1 MESQEGVFD
10 SKISETAVHNRDSLK
25 GDGKEANAGN
35 VQVLSVDKI
44 TVERIVLES
53 LNGSREVLLKKNE
66 TSEKLS
72 LSSETRPNVVKCVKD
87 ERQKSA
93 CSDKFRVSENASTSN
108 SKDPKTIVSGG
119 QSKLPILKSRKSN
132 GVSILSE
139 ENRIKP
145 IKFAKS
151 PAADSGAIE
160 DLNSANAIVKKK
172 YTVSPEVSEKF
183 IIENEHN
190 SSLIVSSVS
199 STEAVSSEDLLSKG
213 KKVVD
218 EIAAEVRQEQAEQ
231 ELLETVDA
239 AGDEKGDNVSS
250 LEIDR
255 HNETSEAANVNCER
269 ESGGIKKQ
277 QDDVEES
284 RGGDARIDR
293 DVRDR
298 LERSRATIDDLQ
310 KNLSTKIHA
319 STARSYKEKLLGL
332 QANYALKSPIISE
345 SRGSEGLSSG
355 FDKDFLEK
363 HNPDKRLKI
372 EEKRLLETDL
382 DYTSDNDRASE
393 TDERPSGKIDVKRK
407 YSEKVTEVEKRWS
420 GEFLDNRL
428 QRNSSDSSKSSY
440 VEEFGS
446 VSSRESI
453 VDDRDAGVDVFFD
466 RKRPEAEEL
475 AGRRASIGEPKRR
488 TSEEILENSTV
499 STVDS
504 DSCLEDRIKA
514 VDEDIAHVAN
524 KENEIQT
531 DDNDDIEGL
540 DRAFDDEE
548 DKDCARW
555 DEEVERAD
563 AILTTAIVHEDISF
577 RERGDATSDLNS
589 YEAKNN
595 CKLNIEETGNV
606 IIADRK
612 NPLFEK
618 RNDKTSG
625 TLTAVNSKKFT
636 KPTISVVRSQRGK
649 DGYANLIKEFAMEAG
664 PSKVKKEEKQKK
676 KLGFRRLLPGF
687 FSPKDSRKDYKKK
700 EQKDRRRYE
709 ERHFVRYQ
717 QNGNYTRSPDTMNL
731 NEDIK
736 RNVKLDNSLNGSII
750 EERLDEIKREL
761 FPEQGPITSTP
772 DHFLQTDDTRLL
784 RERARG
790 QRSYTANSSLSSI
803 APDERWLERSGQ
815 FGISPDHMRKYEQ
828 RQRRGEDHDSRRYG
842 AHLERKHSLQEPNHG
857 ARTYVF
863 QRNHAASGRIS
874 APPGERC
881 YIRSRAIHPVDRPLP
896 DIPQSRLELSNYEN
910 YQDGID
916 QLCDNLGGLDVA
928 DNVDYRSQSGLYQN
942 DGTLEASLIHS
953 PPQSVPAQVK
963 ITRQPIVNQNQRAPL
978 IGKNSKYPSSGSSQ
992 KSGDYADSSCTPN
1005 SSQKSEFSPT
1015 SSKSGEYYLNSP
1027 RSSARTSPADRPL
1040 FEDTREGIYENEDQ
1054 TSQPSGNYIEEH
1066 VYDVTP
1072 SSPCREDRFAR
1083 AETPERMEKN
1093 SPEDKGDLVFEQECS
1108 PNQQSPLKNCSFRY
1122 CEDNENPRT
1131 ESKRETEKSREDC
1144 IKSHENA
1151 ETNLKSDSLACNQA
1165 ERSPIRSTSPSRSGM
1180 TATSPSTGS
1189 RARRSQPDDQILI
1202 ASPKR
1207 EAICQSRVPRPSN
1220 GARLRDAES
1229 PVPIADSR
1237 DGISGIVPIEVR
1249 HQYGGRNSSATG
1261 MGRSMERKSVLSFTK
1276 GISRPEPIYGYRGQ
1290 PSPTARGNALASETR
1305 EGRRENEQ
1313 SPPSDLYGLAK
1324 RDVDERIARVKGR
1337 NSASQSPQ
1345 SCVLETKRMLNEP
1358 VRRVA
1363 RSPIRE
1369 SPNAAEICQQR
1380 RHNQIAAQQ
1389 QRASPFTA
1397 AAVAASI
1404 EGRQS
1409 SPTASQD
1416 KMMYV
1421 SASSLQRE
1429 PIYEQRQ
1436 RQCQPQH
1443 QPRQGQEPYAQ
1454 RTADTGYGQQGHPTC
1469 GLLSPSKQ
1477 ETRQHLEAFYWQQ
1490 KALEAH
1496 RKSVTS
1502 SANPGPRQTAPKID
1516 LPEVREAVYWQ
1527 QLKRLDEEQQRRIY
1541 EQNLTTADGLYG
1553 AYYKA
1558 STGSPTMPSQAFRSN
1573 ATALGP
1579 VTHGDGSYWS
1589 NVQQRL
1595 KMSPTGK
1602 PPLMQAQKGQNQ
1614 PVLIVRPQQALR
1626 DRQELS
1632 MKSANPRDPAGY
1644 DGQRSKSAS
1653 PHFHRG
1659 DVERTSLHV
1668 TCRKPFADGRAGTAS
1683 PARKPAE
1690 VGGVYEEDGNDGEVR
1705 SRPHPIFKRGSLIGG
1720 ESVEYGSTGP
1730 KRVSFSN
1737 QPNAGPELVAGSWPT
1752 KRGTA
1757 PEPPTRRHRS
1767 EDSAS
1772 DTDSVFLP
1780 QDRHDGTQDAS
1791 CVSRNAGPSSRC
1803 RSDGSCSEPE
1813 YDANKPLPPLPKD
1826 PLVITRRGNSARNYV
1841 CSDARWSNEEQR
1853 DGRRKQS
1860 EEEWNP
1866 DGKGRQSN
1874 DTGGSIRGEVELGSN
1889 ELTSG
1894 RRSGG
1899 GIGGGGG
1906 GGVLGVGAGG
1916 GGSGGGSGGRSS
1928 SGGRSRD
1935 EPRRHTLG
1943 GDHQPSLHHQQF
1955 NAAQQLHPLHPHHLP
1970 PHGQYGTP
1978 PSRHTTMDLESPLP
1992 RGYPPP
1998 SSTMLFDDDPGIMS
2012 EVETSSTGF
2021 RRGGKQR
2028 SSLPVVRT
2036 PSKTLER
2043 PLGLVFLQY
2052 RNETKRALLP
2062 NEITSIDTV
2071 KALFVRSFPKQ
2082 LTMEYLDS
2090 PHVKVYIHDSNKDMF
2105 YELEDLRS
2113 HLRDIRDRS
2122 VLRLFESADGVTG
2135 MPGPMGVPGGGGGLP
2150 PHWEDQSYFSEP
2162 EFDSEYQHQHIHKSK
2177 TAKNSTSGSGYY
2189 VGGSSTL
2196 PRGGSLLRAYSPAAS
2211 SVVGGPSGTPTQPK
2225 TLTTP
2230 DGWIGVGGVPPA
2242 KPLRSYQ
2249 CGKSPLGS
2257 LGGSARFSR
2266 DSSVS
2271 LYSIPDRLHGES
2283 GYMSSPERGGG
2294 VSSGSGRYPAGPYSA
2309 GSSYEDP
2316 YYSQY
2321 SGTVTPV
2328 IDEEASGWCSDTEL
2342 LEESYSLYGVKPPG
2356 RPPSGPPRSP
2366 FPPGAPPPLPPG
2378 GQAYDATRIRVEH
2391 MERQLANLTGL
2402 VQKALTHAPHTS
2414 PSPREYLQVP
2424 PGRDPYARAAG
2435 AGDEFDKHS
2444 SSSSASLP
2452 VSQPAVTDDSY
2463 LRTDV
2468 KPPKLGKDK
2477 SVSFEKSVSFSDEP
2491 PDMNSPKQ
2499 HSPQH
2504 AADTKPTKPAIKS
2517 STLPRMSSQERDR
2530 HKPTPPPKPVA
2541 LVAGGQYVYRDLALT
2556 PEMYN
2561 QLRGLQKKA
2570 KDLRQEVR
2578 NLRRMSQAQAHSVR
2592 ETIKD
2597 TFITIRAMLL
2607 SGGDAAWTAGDTEK
2621 IRLSREEDLYKQEM
2635 IRLEKDLTE
2644 LESTV
2649 EELRGN
2655 VINRKT
2661 RVNMSD
2667 VENMALILSKSSKT
2681 VADLKVRFP
2690 SLQEGMKGLLSSEM
2704 EKVVREEKFLKEEPD
2719 RLESALRRCK
2729 KLTGTLVTLKRLASV
2744 QEQRLPNAASVDAED
2759 TPPITPTT
2767 AQHSKAAAPV
2777 PAERTVVG
2785 SASVLGGGGHPHE
2798 PSADH
2803 QQRPENALDALLDEL
2818 QTFSRPSSQMGHV
2831 SGGLSVH
2838 PGSNA
2843 HLADIGRA
2851 SSLRGDST
2859 SVTAATASGGGRAP
2873 SISNIGRKGSVDSS
2887 SGTLAAPPTIG
2898 LMGLPGM
2905 TPGGTLRR
2913 LHSYPSSSDTD
2924 TSPPIARLQA
2934 LSLDQQAQQQQ
2945 QQQQQ
2950 LQPGVPFLPGQKPP
2964 VPERNAE
2971 LLQLAS
2977 TRRVPP
2983 PPPPRTSSRSP
2994 LASPTSPQLPPRNH
3008 PCNLQSGNA
3017 TLRRP
3022 SRNNSLVGKE
3032 GKPPMALPANA
3043 ILSTVDQ
3050 VAATTAPPG
3059 VAPPPHNSSSS
3070 QSSAVL
3076 STSNSSSCESVN
3088 SQEGLQ
3094 SKRGRQ
3100 EQLEQRHQE
3109 LLRKQKALQ
3118 EQYARL
3124 QQLQRNAA
3132 GLTTVPPAPPDLL
3145 KKTGSESNLLAKM
3158 GLGLS
3163 AASSGSLTSLSVKP
3177 QISLDAAMGDGSNH
3191 QVTKIEIVN
3200 GQTIPTTAVASA
3212 TTINDQVSDIK
3223 TSMTVVPGA
3232 TTTGSATTVTT
3243 TSTTATSKVYET
3255 DIL

>member
-1 MESQEGVFD
+1 MESMGKVFD
-10 SKISETAVHNRDSLK
+10 ISETDAQHNQNPLK
-25 GDGKEANAGN
+25 EDGKEANAGT
-35 VQVLSVDKI
+35 VQVFSLDKI
-44 TVERIVLES
+44 TVEKIVLES
-53 LNGSREVLLKKNE
+53 SNGSREVLLTKNE
-66 TSEKLS
+66 
-72 LSSETRPNVVKCVKD
+72 SSRKFSKSFETKSNVVKRAKD
-87 ERQKSA
+87 DRQKSTSNGIFSA
-93 CSDKFRVSENASTSN
+93 PENAFTY
-108 SKDPKTIVSGG
+108 SKPKDTNLKTIILDR
-119 QSKLPILKSRKSN
+119 QSKLPISRSRKSDD
-132 GVSILSE
+132 VSFPNE
-139 ENRIKP
+139 GRRIKP
-145 IKFAKS
+145 IKLTKN
-151 PAADSGAIE
+151 PAIGSIVID
-160 DLNSANAIVKKK
+160 DLNSTNAIAKRNKVPPKVPEKPVIKKENTSSL
-172 YTVSPEVSEKF
+172 TVS
-183 IIENEHN
+183 
-190 SSLIVSSVS
+190 S
-199 STEAVSSEDLLSKG
+199 STKELSKDLSPNRE
-213 KKVVD
+213 KVVD
-218 EIAAEVRQEQAEQ
+218 ETLFANTQEQSTERK
-231 ELLETVDA
+231 LFETEDVKNDA
-239 AGDEKGDNVSS
+239 DVNCVEFEK
-250 LEIDR
+250 
-255 HNETSEAANVNCER
+255 HNEISKIANVQCNELNEIEKRNDATGVENRR
-269 ESGGIKKQ
+269 ESAK
-277 QDDVEES
+277 
-284 RGGDARIDR
+284 IDR
-293 DVRDR
+293 DAQSC
-298 LERSRATIDDLQ
+298 LEKSQATIEDLQ
-310 KNLSTKIHA
+310 KNLSTRIQP
-319 STARSYKEKLLGL
+319 STAQSYKEKLLGF
-332 QANYALKSPIISE
+332 QANYTPRSSVTTE
-345 SRGSEGLSSG
+345 SSGSERLSSG

-363 HNPDKRLKI
+363 HNLDKRLKI
-372 EEKRLLETDL
+372 EERRLLETDL
-382 DYTSDNDRASE
+382 DYTSDHDRTSE
-393 TDERPSGKIDVKRK
+393 TEDQPSRKIGRR
-407 YSEKVTEVEKRWS
+407 YSKKVTEIEKRWS
-420 GEFLDNRL
+420 GEFLENRL
-428 QRNSSDSSKSSY
+428 QRNSSESSKSSY
-440 VEEFGS
+440 IEEFGS

-453 VDDRDAGVDVFFD
+453 VEDHDGRLLFGQKHPAKFA
-466 RKRPEAEEL
+466 KRQT
-475 AGRRASIGEPKRR
+475 SIDESKIR

-514 VDEDIAHVAN
+514 VDEDIAHV
-524 KENEIQT
+524 NEVQT
-531 DDNDDIEGL
+531 DDDIDGL
-540 DRAFDDEE
+540 DQAYDNEKI
-548 DKDCARW
+548 KDCIQW
-555 DEEVERAD
+555 NEEANT
-563 AILTTAIVHEDISF
+563 ILTTATVSEEKNQNLREEKSISDTTGIDNCNDTNSNQVGNNYKKNIVRNEERVSDIFLVDENKHST
-577 RERGDATSDLNS
+577 E
-589 YEAKNN
+589 
-595 CKLNIEETGNV
+595 
-606 IIADRK
+606 RK
-612 NPLFEK
+612 NDETYLSSFTIINSREPTDSTFVL
-618 RNDKTSG
+618 RNHR
-625 TLTAVNSKKFT
+625 N
-636 KPTISVVRSQRGK
+636 K
-649 DGYANLIKEFAMEAG
+649 DGYASLIKEFAMEAG
-664 PSKVKKEEKQKK
+664 SSKMKKEEKQKR
-676 KLGFRRLLPGF
+676 KLGFRRLLPAI

-700 EQKDRRRYE
+700 EQKERRRYD
-709 ERHFVRYQ
+709 ERHFARYQ

-750 EERLDEIKREL
+750 DERLDEIKREL

-784 RERARG
+784 CDRTKS
-790 QRSYTANSSLSSI
+790 QRSYTTDSSLSSI
-803 APDERWLERSGQ
+803 APDERWTERGGQ
-815 FGISPDHMRKYEQ
+815 YVISPDIRKYEQ
-828 RQRRGEDHDSRRYG
+828 RQKREEHDSRRCNY
-842 AHLERKHSLQEPNHG
+842 LERKHSLQESNHG
-857 ARTYVF
+857 NRNYFF
-863 QRNHAASGRIS
+863 QRNHGPSGRIS
-874 APPGERC
+874 APPGER
-881 YIRSRAIHPVDRPLP
+881 YLVRPRAIHLVDRPLP
-896 DIPQSRLELSNYEN
+896 EIPQSRLELSNYEN
-910 YQDGID
+910 YQDDIN
-916 QLCDNLGGLDVA
+916 QLCDDFSGMDVV
-928 DNVDYRSQSGLYQN
+928 DNKNYQNQSGLYQN
-942 DGTLEASLIHS
+942 DGNLETGLINT
-953 PPQSVPAQVK
+953 PQSVPAQVK
-963 ITRQPIVNQNQRAPL
+963 ITRQPIVNQIQRAPL
-978 IGKNSKYPSSGSSQ
+978 IGRTTKYPSSGSSQ

-1005 SSQKSEFSPT
+1005 SSQKSEFSPS

-1027 RSSARTSPADRPL
+1027 RSSTRTSPTERSI
-1040 FEDTREGIYENEDQ
+1040 FEDGREKIYENEAQ
-1054 TSQPSGNYIEEH
+1054 AATCQSSINYVEEH
-1066 VYDVTP
+1066 VYDETP
-1072 SSPCREDRFAR
+1072 SSPCREKHFSSAKPSDHTAD
-1083 AETPERMEKN
+1083 N
-1093 SPEDKGDLVFEQECS
+1093 SPEKKDNLICEPKCLS
-1108 PNQQSPLKNCSFRY
+1108 HRQSPLKNTSFQY
-1122 CEDNENPRT
+1122 SCEDNENVQT
-1131 ESKRETEKSREDC
+1131 ESKREIEKSREDC
-1144 IKSHENA
+1144 LKNHEIEFDVNPK
-1151 ETNLKSDSLACNQA
+1151 NDSPAASQA
-1165 ERSPIRSTSPSRSGM
+1165 EKTSIRNVSPSKHGM
-1180 TATSPSTGS
+1180 TTTMSPSVGS
-1189 RARRSQPDDQILI
+1189 RARRSQPNDQILI

-1207 EAICQSRVPRPSN
+1207 ETICQSRVSRPSN
-1220 GARLRDAES
+1220 EMRLRGAES
-1229 PVPIADSR
+1229 PIPMADSR
-1237 DGISGIVPIEVR
+1237 EGISGIVPIEVR
-1249 HQYGGRNSSATG
+1249 HQYGSQNSSATG
-1261 MGRSMERKSVLSFTK
+1261 MKRSTEQKTIPSSGFAK
-1276 GISRPEPIYGYRGQ
+1276 GISRPEPIYGH
-1290 PSPTARGNALASETR
+1290 
-1305 EGRRENEQ
+1305 RRQ
-1313 SPPSDLYGLAK
+1313 QTFHRSD
-1324 RDVDERIARVKGR
+1324 VTT
-1337 NSASQSPQ
+1337 
-1345 SCVLETKRMLNEP
+1345 LETKEDGRENDQLPSSSYSSTESCRDVERATRVENQSSPPQRLQSSEAKQVSDESGRRADRSP
-1358 VRRVA
+1358 VR
-1363 RSPIRE
+1363 E
-1369 SPNAAEICQQR
+1369 STGDFCQQGQ
-1380 RHNQIAAQQ
+1380 HDASQ
-1389 QRASPFTA
+1389 QRTLFATNQ
-1397 AAVAASI
+1397 
-1404 EGRQS
+1404 QS
-1409 SPTASQD
+1409 SPTANQD
-1416 KMMYV
+1416 KIYT
-1421 SASSLQRE
+1421 SANSLQHE
-1429 PIYEQRQ
+1429 SIYEQR
-1436 RQCQPQH
+1436 
-1443 QPRQGQEPYAQ
+1443 PRQYQARQEPLHAQ
-1454 RTADTGYGQQGHPTC
+1454 RIADPTYGQQSPSTYM
-1469 GLLSPSKQ
+1469 LLSPSKR

-1496 RKSVTS
+1496 RKSAVS
-1502 SANPGPRQTAPKID
+1502 SANSGPRQIAPKID
-1516 LPEVREAVYWQ
+1516 LPEMREAMYWQ
-1527 QLKRLDEEQQRRIY
+1527 QLKKLDEEQQRRIY
-1541 EQNLTTADGLYG
+1541 ERNAMEDRLYETYKTRTKSPVATLLLPNANPTFHSKGVTVPGL
-1553 AYYKA
+1553 
-1558 STGSPTMPSQAFRSN
+1558 
-1573 ATALGP
+1573 
-1579 VTHGDGSYWS
+1579 VVHGDRPYWS
-1589 NVQQRL
+1589 NAQQRL
-1595 KMSPTGK
+1595 KTSPTGK
-1602 PPLMQAQKGQNQ
+1602 LPLMQTQKGQNQ

-1626 DRQELS
+1626 DRQEMS
-1632 MKSANPRDPAGY
+1632 MKAMNPRDPAGY
-1644 DGQRSKSAS
+1644 DAQRSKSAS

-1659 DVERTSLHV
+1659 DIERASFNV
-1668 TCRKPFADGRAGTAS
+1668 TCRRPAANETTGVSGS
-1683 PARKPAE
+1683 PRKPEASE
-1690 VGGVYEEDGNDGEVR
+1690 IHEEDSNDGNEDKPR
-1705 SRPHPIFKRGSLIGG
+1705 PPHPIFKRGSLIGG
-1720 ESVEYGSTGP
+1720 DSVEYGSAGP

-1737 QPNAGPELVAGSWPT
+1737 QPKIGPELATGSWPT
-1752 KRGTA
+1752 KHGTA
-1757 PEPPTRRHRS
+1757 PEPPTRRHKS
-1767 EDSAS
+1767 ENSAS
-1772 DTDSVFLP
+1772 DTDSGYLH
-1780 QDRHDGTQDAS
+1780 QDRRDANQDVALYGTRAAD
-1791 CVSRNAGPSSRC
+1791 PTC
-1803 RSDGSCSEPE
+1803 RPQRDVG
-1813 YDANKPLPPLPKD
+1813 YDANRPLPPPPKD
-1826 PLVITRRGNSARNYV
+1826 PFVISRRENSVKHYV
-1841 CSDARWSNEEQR
+1841 CNEIRWNSEERSCQR
-1853 DGRRKQS
+1853 PRQ

-1874 DTGGSIRGEVELGSN
+1874 DTGGSVRGEVDSGSN
-1889 ELTSG
+1889 ELTPG
-1894 RRSGG
+1894 RRAGS
-1899 GIGGGGG
+1899 GGGGG
-1906 GGVLGVGAGG
+1906 SVGSGVLGVGGAG
-1916 GGSGGGSGGRSS
+1916 GGSGSRGSSG
-1928 SGGRSRD
+1928 GGRSRD

-1970 PHGQYGTP
+1970 PPHGQYGTP
-1978 PSRHTTMDLESPLP
+1978 PSRHTTMDLEMGTKSRQRKSPLP

-2043 PLGLVFLQY
+2043 PLGGSLGLVFLQY

-2135 MPGPMGVPGGGGGLP
+2135 MPGPLGVPGGGGGLP

-2211 SVVGGPSGTPTQPK
+2211 SVVGGPSATPTQPK

-2230 DGWIGVGGVPPA
+2230 DGWIGGGGVPPA

-2294 VSSGSGRYPAGPYSA
+2294 VGSGSGRYPPGPYSA

-2328 IDEEASGWCSDTEL
+2328 IDEEASDTEL

-2366 FPPGAPPPLPPG
+2366 FPTGAAPPLPPG

-2424 PGRDPYARAAG
+2424 PGRDPYARAA
-2435 AGDEFDKHS
+2435 
-2444 SSSSASLP
+2444 
-2452 VSQPAVTDDSY
+2452 
-2463 LRTDV
+2463 
-2468 KPPKLGKDK
+2468 DK

-2530 HKPTPPPKPVA
+2530 HKPTPPPKPAA
-2541 LVAGGQYVYRDLALT
+2541 LVAGQYVYRDLALT

-2578 NLRRMSQAQAHSVR
+2578 NLRRMSQAQAHTVR
-2592 ETIKD
+2592 ETIRD

-2704 EKVVREEKFLKEEPD
+2704 EKVVREEKFLKEEPE

-2744 QEQRLPNAASVDAED
+2744 QEQRLPNAASVDAEE

-2785 SASVLGGGGHPHE
+2785 SASVLGGGSHPHE
-2798 PSADH
+2798 SPADP

-2818 QTFSRPSSQMGHV
+2818 QTFSRPGSQMGHV
-2831 SGGLSVH
+2831 SSSLSVH
-2838 PGSNA
+2838 PGPNVL
-2843 HLADIGRA
+2843 LADIGRA
-2851 SSLRGDST
+2851 SSLRES
-2859 SVTAATASGGGRAP
+2859 SVTATTGGGGGGTRAP
-2873 SISNIGRKGSVDSS
+2873 SISDIGRKGSVDSS
-2887 SGTLAAPPTIG
+2887 SGTLTAVPASAV
-2898 LMGLPGM
+2898 MVGLPGM
-2905 TPGGTLRR
+2905 APGASGTLRR

-2934 LSLDQQAQQQQ
+2934 LSLQEQQPSQQQ
-2945 QQQQQ
+2945 
-2950 LQPGVPFLPGQKPP
+2950 PAGVPILPQAFLPGQKPP
-2964 VPERNAE
+2964 VPERNVE

-2977 TRRVPP
+2977 ARRVPP

-3008 PCNLQSGNA
+3008 PCSLQSGNA

-3022 SRNNSLVGKE
+3022 ATRG
-3032 GKPPMALPANA
+3032 GKPPMALPPDTTAT
-3043 ILSTVDQ
+3043 ILSTTEQVGGDRSAPSS
-3050 VAATTAPPG
+3050 VAAPI
-3059 VAPPPHNSSSS
+3059 HNSSSS

-3163 AASSGSLTSLSVKP
+3163 AASSGSLTSLSIKP
-3177 QISLDAAMGDGSNH
+3177 QMVSQETISNGQN
-3191 QVTKIEIVN
+3191 QTTKIEITN
-3200 GQTIPTTAVASA
+3200 GQILPMTSAA
-3212 TTINDQVSDIK
+3212 TTTTTTTTGNQIVPVSVA
-3223 TSMTVVPGA
+3223 TSMTVVSA
-3232 TTTGSATTVTT
+3232 STTTGSATTVTT
-3243 TSTTATSKVYET
+3243 TSTTTTSKVYET

>member
-1 MESQEGVFD
+1 MESKKEVFGSD
-10 SKISETAVHNRDSLK
+10 ISETDVRCNRGLLK
-25 GDGKEANAGN
+25 DNETETKENAR
-35 VQVLSVDKI
+35 VLSDDKV
-44 TVERIVLES
+44 TVEKIVLES
-53 LNGSREVLLKKNE
+53 SNGSREISPTKNE
-66 TSEKLS
+66 TSRKLS
-72 LSSETRPNVVKCVKD
+72 QSSETRSNAVKCLKD
-87 ERQKSA
+87 KRQKSA
-93 CSDKFRVSENASTSN
+93 SNGRFRVSTREDAFTSK
-108 SKDPKTIVSGG
+108 SKDISCKPVASGG
-119 QSKLPILKSRKSN
+119 QSKLPVPRSRKSN
-132 GVSILSE
+132 GISSDETRIGPIRFARSSLIGGSAV
-139 ENRIKP
+139 EN
-145 IKFAKS
+145 S
-151 PAADSGAIE
+151 
-160 DLNSANAIVKKK
+160 NSTNAIVKKA
-172 YTVSPEVSEKF
+172 TVSSKIPEKSITK
-183 IIENEHN
+183 NEQK
-190 SSLIVSSVS
+190 SSLIATSVS
-199 STEAVSSEDLLSKG
+199 LAKEEFSEDLLSKRE
-213 KKVVD
+213 KVVD
-218 EIAAEVRQEQAEQ
+218 EIVTEVKQEQPEE
-231 ELLETVDA
+231 ELFGTEDVT
-239 AGDEKGDNVSS
+239 GDKKGDGSIS
-250 LEIDR
+250 PEIDK
-255 HNETSEAANVNCER
+255 HDETFEVVNVNCER
-269 ESGGIKKQ
+269 ELDETEKQ
-277 QDDVEES
+277 EDVESCE
-284 RGGDARIDR
+284 GEARVDR
-293 DVRDR
+293 DVRNR
-298 LERSRATIDDLQ
+298 LERSQATIDDLQ

-332 QANYALKSPIISE
+332 QANYALKPPVITDSNCSE
-345 SRGSEGLSSG
+345 ILSSG
-355 FDKDFLEK
+355 FDKDFLER
-363 HNPDKRLKI
+363 HNLDKRLKI

-382 DYTSDNDRASE
+382 DYTSDNDRGSE
-393 TDERPSGKIDVKRK
+393 IDERSSKKIDVKRK

-428 QRNSSDSSKSSY
+428 RRNSSESSKSSY

-453 VDDRDAGVDVFFD
+453 VEDRDTRLFFD
-466 RKRPEAEEL
+466 RKHPEAKFTE
-475 AGRRASIGEPKRR
+475 RQTSIDESKRR

-514 VDEDIAHVAN
+514 VDEDIADVVN
-524 KENEIQT
+524 GEVQT
-531 DDNDDIEGL
+531 DDNDDTDGF
-540 DRAFDDEE
+540 DRIFRDEDE
-548 DKDCARW
+548 NYARNK
-555 DEEVERAD
+555 EVERSNT
-563 AILTTAIVHEDISF
+563 ILTKAIVHEDLSS
-577 RERGDATSDLNS
+577 REENIVKNAINVDNDSNS
-589 YEAKNN
+589 NERKNN
-595 CKLNIEETGNV
+595 CKKNIDHARSELLPADEKNL
-606 IIADRK
+606 IIENK
-612 NPLFEK
+612 
-618 RNDKTSG
+618 NDKTSSSF
-625 TLTAVNSKKFT
+625 TVVNSKESID
-636 KPTISVVRSQRGK
+636 PTTFVARNYNNS
-649 DGYANLIKEFAMEAG
+649 DGYANLIKEFTMEAG
-664 PSKVKKEEKQKK
+664 SSKVKKEEKQKK
-676 KLGFRRLLPGF
+676 KLGFRRLLPAI

-700 EQKDRRRYE
+700 EQKERRRYD
-709 ERHFVRYQ
+709 ERHFARYQ

-750 EERLDEIKREL
+750 DERLDEIKREL

-784 RERARG
+784 RERSRG

-803 APDERWLERSGQ
+803 APDEKWLERSGH
-815 FGISPDHMRKYEQ
+815 FGISPDMRKYEQ
-828 RQRRGEDHDSRRYG
+828 RQRREEHDSRRYG
-842 AHLERKHSLQEPNHG
+842 HLERKHSLQESNHG
-857 ARTYVF
+857 ARTYIF
-863 QRNHAASGRIS
+863 QRNHGASGRIS
-874 APPGERC
+874 APPGER
-881 YIRSRAIHPVDRPLP
+881 YLRSRAIHPVDRPLP
-896 DIPQSRLELSNYEN
+896 EIPQSRLELANYEN
-910 YQDGID
+910 YQDGVN
-916 QLCDNLGGLDVA
+916 QLCDSLGGFDVA
-928 DNVDYRSQSGLYQN
+928 DNVDYRNQSGLYQN
-942 DGTLEASLIHS
+942 DRSLETSIIHS
-953 PPQSVPAQVK
+953 PPQSVSAQVK
-963 ITRQPIVNQNQRAPL
+963 ITRQPIVNQNQKAPL
-978 IGKNSKYPSSGSSQ
+978 IGRSSKYPSPGSSQ

-1040 FEDTREGIYENEDQ
+1040 FEDARDRIYENEGQ
-1054 TSQPSGNYIEEH
+1054 TTTSQSSGNYIDEH
-1066 VYDVTP
+1066 VYDETP
-1072 SSPCREDRFAR
+1072 SSPCREKHFAST
-1083 AETPERMEKN
+1083 ESSDSVTKKSPERKDN
-1093 SPEDKGDLVFEQECS
+1093 LIFEQKCS
-1108 PNQQSPLKNCSFRY
+1108 PSQQSPSKNCSFQC
-1122 CEDNENPRT
+1122 CESNESV
-1131 ESKRETEKSREDC
+1131 ESKCEIENSREDC
-1144 IKSHENA
+1144 LKNYDNGD
-1151 ETNLKSDSLACNQA
+1151 TNLKNDSLACSQA
-1165 ERSPIRSTSPSRSGM
+1165 DRSSVQSVSPSKSGTTVAM
-1180 TATSPSTGS
+1180 SPSAGS
-1189 RARRSQPDDQILI
+1189 RGRKSHPDDQILI

-1207 EAICQSRVPRPSN
+1207 EVICQSRVSRPLN
-1220 GARLRDAES
+1220 EARLCDAES

-1237 DGISGIVPIEVR
+1237 DGISGIVPIEAR
-1249 HQYGGRNSSATG
+1249 NQYAGQNSSITG
-1261 MGRSMERKSVLSFTK
+1261 IERSIGQMSAMSCGFPKN
-1276 GISRPEPIYGYRGQ
+1276 ISRPEPIYGHRGQ
-1290 PSPTARGNALASETR
+1290 ASPSRSNALSLEMR
-1305 EGRRENEQ
+1305 EFEHENDQ
-1313 SPPSDLYGLAK
+1313 LPPPDPYGSNK
-1324 RDVDERIARVKGR
+1324 PCRDADERAARVQGR
-1337 NSASQSPQ
+1337 NSTSQSPQ
-1345 SCVLETKRMLNEP
+1345 SCATETKRVLNESGK
-1358 VRRVA
+1358 RVA

-1369 SPNAAEICQQR
+1369 SPTTVQDICQQR
-1380 RHNQIAAQQ
+1380 RYDAVQQ
-1389 QRASPFTA
+1389 QRASFVTA
-1397 AAVAASI
+1397 AML

-1416 KMMYV
+1416 KMYV

-1429 PIYEQRQ
+1429 PIYEQRRQYQSQQ
-1436 RQCQPQH
+1436 R
-1443 QPRQGQEPYAQ
+1443 PRQDQESYVQ
-1454 RTADTGYGQQGHPTC
+1454 RVANTLSCSQQGHSTC
-1469 GLLSPSKQ
+1469 GLLSPSKR
-1477 ETRQHLEAFYWQQ
+1477 ETRQRLEAFYWQQ

-1496 RKSVTS
+1496 RKSVVS
-1502 SANPGPRQTAPKID
+1502 SVNSAPRQIAPKID
-1516 LPEVREAVYWQ
+1516 LPEMREAVYWQ
-1527 QLKRLDEEQQRRIY
+1527 QLKKLNEEQQRRIY
-1541 EQNLTTADGLYG
+1541 EQNMMEDGLCETFH
-1553 AYYKA
+1553 KTR
-1558 STGSPTMPSQAFRSN
+1558 TGSPMMSTALPNQAFNSN
-1573 ATALGP
+1573 MMPLGS
-1579 VTHGDGSYWS
+1579 VVHGDGAYWAT
-1589 NVQQRL
+1589 VQQRF
-1595 KMSPTGK
+1595 KTSPTGK

-1626 DRQELS
+1626 DRQEMSIKS
-1632 MKSANPRDPAGY
+1632 MNLRDPAGY

-1659 DVERTSLHV
+1659 DVERSSLHA
-1668 TCRKPFADGRAGTAS
+1668 TYRKSVDRRTSAAS
-1683 PARKPAE
+1683 PARRPE
-1690 VGGVYEEDGNDGEVR
+1690 IGGIYEEDGNDSEGKP
-1705 SRPHPIFKRGSLIGG
+1705 RPHPIFKRGSLIGG

-1737 QPNAGPELVAGSWPT
+1737 QPNAGPELATGNWPT

-1767 EDSAS
+1767 EDSTS
-1772 DTDSVFLP
+1772 DTDSVFLH
-1780 QDRHDGTQDAS
+1780 HDGTQDALF
-1791 CVSRNAGPSSRC
+1791 VTRNANPSPKC
-1803 RSDGSCSEPE
+1803 RSDGSCSEQE

-1826 PLVITRRGNSARNYV
+1826 SLIISRRGTSARNYV
-1841 CSDARWSNEEQR
+1841 CNDARWSNEEQR
-1853 DGRRKQS
+1853 SCRQKR

-1874 DTGGSIRGEVELGSN
+1874 DTGGSVRGEVEPGSN
-1889 ELTSG
+1889 ELTPG
-1894 RRSGG
+1894 RRS
-1899 GIGGGGG
+1899 GGGGG
-1906 GGVLGVGAGG
+1906 GGVLV
-1916 GGSGGGSGGRSS
+1916 GSGGGSGSRSS
-1928 SGGRSRD
+1928 SGGGRSRD

-1955 NAAQQLHPLHPHHLP
+1955 NAAQNLHPLHPHHLPP

-1978 PSRHTTMDLESPLP
+1978 PSRHTTMDLEMGTKSRQRKSPLP

-2122 VLRLFESADGVTG
+2122 VLRLFESVDGVTG
-2135 MPGPMGVPGGGGGLP
+2135 MPGPLGVPGGGGGLP

-2211 SVVGGPSGTPTQPK
+2211 SVVGGPSATPTQPK

-2230 DGWIGVGGVPPA
+2230 GVGGVPPA

-2283 GYMSSPERGGG
+2283 GYMSSPERAGG
-2294 VSSGSGRYPAGPYSA
+2294 VGSGSGRYPPGPYSA

-2328 IDEEASGWCSDTEL
+2328 IDEEASDTEL

-2366 FPPGAPPPLPPG
+2366 FPPGAPPALAPG
-2378 GQAYDATRIRVEH
+2378 GQGYDATRIRVEH

-2424 PGRDPYARAAG
+2424 PGRDPYAR
-2435 AGDEFDKHS
+2435 
-2444 SSSSASLP
+2444 SA

-2530 HKPTPPPKPVA
+2530 HKPTPPPKPAA
-2541 LVAGGQYVYRDLALT
+2541 LVAGQYVYRDLALT

-2578 NLRRMSQAQAHSVR
+2578 NLRRMSQTQAHMVR

-2704 EKVVREEKFLKEEPD
+2704 EKVVREEKFLKEEPE

-2744 QEQRLPNAASVDAED
+2744 QEQRLPNAASVDTED

-2767 AQHSKAAAPV
+2767 AQHSKAATATPV

-2785 SASVLGGGGHPHE
+2785 SSTSVLGGGGHPHE
-2798 PSADH
+2798 SSADH

-2831 SGGLSVH
+2831 SSSLSVH
-2838 PGSNA
+2838 PGSNVL
-2843 HLADIGRA
+2843 LADIGRA
-2851 SSLRGDST
+2851 SSLREST
-2859 SVTAATASGGGRAP
+2859 SVAATTSGSGGRAP
-2873 SISNIGRKGSVDSS
+2873 NISDIGRKGSVDSS
-2887 SGTLAAPPTIG
+2887 SGMLTAPPTVSLI
-2898 LMGLPGM
+2898 GLPGM

-2934 LSLDQQAQQQQ
+2934 LSLQDQQQQ
-2945 QQQQQ
+2945 G
-2950 LQPGVPFLPGQKPP
+2950 QPGMPALPQSFLPGQKPP

-2971 LLQLAS
+2971 LLQMAS
-2977 TRRVPP
+2977 ARRVPP

-3022 SRNNSLVGKE
+3022 SRGNANNIAGKE
-3032 GKPPMALPANA
+3032 TKPPMALPQNV
-3043 ILSTVDQ
+3043 LSTVDQ
-3050 VAATTAPPG
+3050 VTGTSLAPTAAGIPG
-3059 VAPPPHNSSSS
+3059 PHNSSSS

-3132 GLTTVPPAPPDLL
+3132 GLTTVPPTPPDLL

-3163 AASSGSLTSLSVKP
+3163 AASSGSLTSLSIKP
-3177 QISLDAAMGDGSNH
+3177 QLSQEGVSENGSQSN
-3191 QVTKIEIVN
+3191 QIVKVEIIN
-3200 GQTIPTTAVASA
+3200 GQAIPATVAMIA
-3212 TTINDQVSDIK
+3212 NDQVPGI
-3223 TSMTVVPGA
+3223 TSTAVVPGMVA
-3232 TTTGSATTVTT
+3232 TGSGTTITT
-3243 TSTTATSKVYET
+3243 TSTTTTSKVYET